1 MKYDS
6 DEWLEQKIDEDLMA
20 WADAEERRIMAD
32 EELQQITMP
41 EEKLEEIHREIRR
54 RKRRKAGLFGR
65 NRRRML
71 IAVAAVIVLLLGM
84 GIVGSTKKLYVP
96 VVMQKER
103 GNEVNTKVE
112 NSESGYSEYD
122 EEAVCQEIEEKLGV
136 LPVRFKYRPEGM
148 VLTDYQLVGESE
160 EAILEYSISDK
171 ILHLC
176 IEKKKI
182 ETTTNSQL
190 DGEILERAV
199 VESCG
204 MEIPVY
210 EVDGSTQDQYYTAE
224 FEYLNTYYWVSGNI
238 DQDVFIKII
247 ENILIKN
254 E

>member
-20 WADAEERRIMAD
+20 WADAEERRIMED

-54 RKRRKAGLFGR
+54 RKCQKTRLFGR

-96 VVMQKER
+96 VIMQKER
-103 GNEVNTKVE
+103 GDEVNTKVE

-148 VLTDYQLVGESE
+148 ALTDYIVDDGSG
-160 EAILEYSISDK
+160 EAILEYMMNDK
-171 ILHLC
+171 ILH
-176 IEKKKI
+176 ITIYKRNDDSSI
-182 ETTTNSQL
+182 NSQK
-190 DGEILERAV
+190 DGEIVREV
-199 VESCG
+199 SVESCG
-204 MEIPVY
+204 LTV
-210 EVDGSTQDQYYTAE
+210 EVQQVEGSPTENYYITT
-224 FEYLNTYYWVSGNI
+224 FEYLNTYYSISSSIVEEEF
-238 DQDVFIKII
+238 QKLL